1 MCKIL
6 ILTLFLIPFW
16 SLGQLQI
23 DPVGTTNN
31 GGQNKLTNVIV
42 DWSMGEA
49 FSIVTVVSKT
59 NALYSTGFLQ
69 GVMDPQVQFSSA
81 DNWENS
87 FQLGPNP
94 IFQNSWLRVNDANLR
109 ITKLELL
116 NSVGQIIHVMTGPFS
131 GIRFS
136 KQIPMGS
143 ANTGNYYLLIY
154 YVVGELYLKMK
165 IIPITKI

>member
-6 ILTLFLIPFW
+6 ALTLFLIPLW
-16 SLGQLQI
+16 SIGQLQI
-23 DPVGTTNN
+23 DPVGTIND
-31 GGQNKLTNVIV
+31 GGQNKLTSVIV
-42 DWSMGEA
+42 DWSLGEA
-49 FSIVTVVSKT
+49 FSIITIVSKT
-59 NALYSTGFLQ
+59 NALYTTGFLQ
-69 GVMDPQVQFSSA
+69 GMVDPLVQFSSA
-81 DNWENS
+81 NNWENS

-116 NSVGQIIHVMTGPFS
+116 NSAGQIIQVMTGPFS
-131 GIRFS
+131 GIHFS
-136 KQIPMGS
+136 KQIPMGT
-143 ANTGNYYLLIY
+143 ANTGNYFLLIY